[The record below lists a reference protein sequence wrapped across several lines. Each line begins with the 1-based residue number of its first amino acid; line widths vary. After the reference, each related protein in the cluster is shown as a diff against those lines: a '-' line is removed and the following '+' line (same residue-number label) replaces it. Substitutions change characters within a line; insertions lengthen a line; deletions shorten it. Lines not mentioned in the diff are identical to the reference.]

1 MKILK
6 SIFALIMIVS
16 LASCNN
22 DDDNDVYLLTNANL
36 AGTHALTFLESEEVQ
51 TRIFNNLPSVSTISV
66 VGDIFQVD
74 LVLNENGSYTIE
86 GQYRITETTVQ
97 DGNTNIDTEIILIDE
112 GGLYTVNTSNLTLTM
127 SFNGGESQTYDVTL
141 FNEDEL
147 RLSYFEEG
155 EITDGT
161 YELTEELRMI
171 KQ

>member
-36 AGTHALTFLESEEVQ
+36 AGTHALTFLEREEVQ
-51 TRIFNNLPSVSTISV
+51 TRVFNNLPSVSTISV
-66 VGDIFQVD
+66 VGDTFQVD

-127 SFNGGESQTYDVTL
+127 SFNGGESQTYDVAL